1 VSTPH
6 GSRGG
11 SVPPRLPAAG
21 QPQQW
26 FTLRPWVFDV
36 TLAGVLLR
44 AAPRPPRMIPVADW
58 ARAYGLARESSS
70 GRNAISL
77 IGPGPD
83 FSPEYAMTTD
93 PDEPV
98 ILATLAGASG
108 ELTPLLIDGCH
119 RLYKAA
125 VTGRAKIPAFV
136 LTAAETL
143 LIRSDAVLGPSPRPV
158 QPPGTAPYPHHRN
171 GGEPR
176 C

>member
-1 VSTPH
+1 MTTPH

-11 SVPPRLPAAG
+11 SAPPRPPAG
-21 QPQQW
+21 KPQQW

-44 AAPRPPRMIPVADW
+44 AAPRLPRMIPVTAW
-58 ARAYGLARESSS
+58 ARAYGLARDPGS
-70 GRNAISL
+70 GRHAISL
-77 IGPGPD
+77 ISPGPD
-83 FSPEYAMTTD
+83 FSPQYAMTTN

-98 ILATLAGASG
+98 ILATLSGPGGEPAG
-108 ELTPLLIDGCH
+108 PLLIDGCH

-125 VTGRAKIPAFV
+125 VTGQAEIPAFV

-143 LIRSDAVLGPSPRPV
+143 LIRSNAVLGPPRPA
-158 QPPGTAPYPHHRN
+158 QPPGTAQHPHHLD

>member
-1 VSTPH
+1 MTTPD

-11 SVPPRLPAAG
+11 SVPPRPPAG
-21 QPQQW
+21 KPQQW

-36 TLAGVLLR
+36 ALAGVLLR
-44 AAPRPPRMIPVADW
+44 AAPRPPVPIQVADW
-58 ARAYGLARESSS
+58 ARAYGLARDPAS
-70 GRNAISL
+70 GRHAISL

-93 PDEPV
+93 PGEPA
-98 ILATLAGASG
+98 ILATLADASG

-119 RLYKAA
+119 RLHKAA
-125 VTGRAKIPAFV
+125 MTGQAEMPAFV

-143 LIRSDAVLGPSPRPV
+143 LIRSDALLGQPPRPA
-158 QPPGTAPYPHHRN
+158 QPPGTAQHPDHPD
-171 GGEPR
+171 GGDPR